1 MDDGSVIKWILALSV
16 AAIAATGCGPGQD
29 TVMAHSPSEQKA
41 IDAYKN
47 MTPQQQIDLV
57 EKSPMPDAAKQATIA
72 KIKTKYHIN

>member
-1 MDDGSVIKWILALSV
+1 MDNRSVTKWMIALSV
-16 AAIAATGCGPGQD
+16 AAYAAAGCGAGQD

-57 EKSPMPDAAKQATIA
+57 QKGPMPQAAKTATIQ
-72 KIKTKYHIN
+72 KIKDKYHLN

>member
-1 MDDGSVIKWILALSV
+1 
-16 AAIAATGCGPGQD
+16 
-29 TVMAHSPSEQKA
+29 MAHSPSEQKA